1 MVIFVSLVQAWAN
14 KGHKK
19 PYWCEGREGES
30 PSELMG
36 YVQSASNLT
45 FVAVRNAGHM
55 VPVDQPKWAAKIVRD
70 FVSGHTQLN
79 LGKGE
84 VIYPQG

>member
-1 MVIFVSLVQAWAN
+1 
-14 KGHKK
+14 
-19 PYWCEGREGES
+19 
-30 PSELMG
+30 MG
-36 YVQSASNLT
+36 YVQSARNLT

-70 FVSGHTQLN
+70 FVSDVTQLN